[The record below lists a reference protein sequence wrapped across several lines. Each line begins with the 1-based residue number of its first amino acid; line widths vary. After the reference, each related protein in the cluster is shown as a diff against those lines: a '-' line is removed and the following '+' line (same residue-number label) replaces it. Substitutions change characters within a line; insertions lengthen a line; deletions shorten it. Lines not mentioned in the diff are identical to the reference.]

1 MGNICIKLHFWNSFK
16 TQGVILWIA
25 AMYNAHWK
33 VTPPTWFIFVYS
45 LEAIFFKERIKI
57 FFIFES
63 FLIILILLCFSL
75 SS

>member
-33 VTPPTWFIFVYS
+33 VPPPPQ
-45 LEAIFFKERIKI
+45 KKKK
-57 FFIFES
+57 
-63 FLIILILLCFSL
+63 
-75 SS
+75 

>member
-33 VTPPTWFIFVYS
+33 VTPPPKKTKKTTWSIFLYS
-45 LEAIFFKERIKI
+45 LEAIFFKEIIKV
-57 FFIFES
+57 FFLF
-63 FLIILILLCFSL
+63 
-75 SS
+75 